1 MSVLSWGKNTL
12 KIKDSVNGA
21 PATAGDWKELETPKQ
36 DSTQLTTTAGDE
48 VTANE
53 EGGARVDVRYGDSS
67 YELAFDHFLKKGA
80 TDPFQDKE
88 KNGNIEGEHAI
99 QVIPEDTACFGIQID
114 RCIMRREIAY
124 TTADGI
130 TYHYVAKC
138 LKPATG
144 NIVKA
149 IVITA

>member
-12 KIKDSVNGA
+12 KHKESVNGA
-21 PATAGDWKELETPKQ
+21 PATSGEWQTLDTPKQ

-53 EGGARVDVRYGDSS
+53 EGGAMVDVRYGEAS
-67 YELAFDHFLKKGA
+67 YEFAFDHFLKKGQ
-80 TDPFQDKE
+80 TDPFEGKE
-88 KNGNIEGEHAI
+88 SNGVIEGEHSF
-99 QVIPEDTACFGIQID
+99 QVIPQDAACFGIQID
-114 RCIMRREIAY
+114 RCALRREIAY

-144 NIVKA
+144 NIVKP